1 MKNSS
6 FFIRM
11 VAGVLCGLHFSQK
24 LQSLMTSQ
32 CSKTEVSSVETLL
45 KSNETIIQVGEFF
58 HITLQNIFFDRKWR
72 NRSGNEF

>member
-11 VAGVLCGLHFSQK
+11 VAGILCGLHFSQK

-45 KSNETIIQVGEFF
+45 KSNETIIQVSKVL
-58 HITLQNIFFDRKWR
+58 HLTLEYIFF
-72 NRSGNEF
+72 

>member
-1 MKNSS
+1 MKNTS

-11 VAGVLCGLHFSQK
+11 VAGILCGLHFSQK

-45 KSNETIIQVGEFF
+45 KSNETIRQVGEFLNT
-58 HITLQNIFFDRKWR
+58 TLEYNFW
-72 NRSGNEF
+72 